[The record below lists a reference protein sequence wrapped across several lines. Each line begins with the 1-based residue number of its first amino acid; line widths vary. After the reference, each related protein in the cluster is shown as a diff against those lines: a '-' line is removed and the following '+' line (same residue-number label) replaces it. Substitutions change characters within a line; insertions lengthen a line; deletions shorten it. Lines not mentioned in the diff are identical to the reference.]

1 MVLTLFSVVL
11 ISWIGLHLHCLVF
24 PPRFRARC
32 TRIKWW
38 MWSAARAHLFPLGCL
53 PRHPAVR
60 SLMARCP
67 EPPDWWWTEPLTGE
81 GEMPAWGANVP
92 THSNTTHR
100 LPEMCTRL
108 LNIPYLFLSRL
119 ELTPVESCVF
129 LYYFD
134 NWFLF
139 FNGNFKIAYMVKR
152 TYTQATRSCI
162 SYRGGKKI
170 QTQSCYGFW
179 LLLKRVG
186 YRWTDGKMK
195 AEDPAQIWL
204 GVFGPVVWP
213 MLPHCHFGLRRC
225 YWQVAGETKWTS
237 CQTRPEEKPAS
248 EAQTVDSYLRLTRRG
263 RFPCE
268 SEFTKM
274 NNFI

>member
-152 TYTQATRSCI
+152 TCTQATRSCI
-162 SYRGGKKI
+162 SYRGGKKNPNSELLRVLTAAKEGRI
-170 QTQSCYGFW
+170 QMDRWKDEGRGPCPDLAGCVWASRVAQAAALPFW
-179 LLLKRVG
+179 
-186 YRWTDGKMK
+186 T
-195 AEDPAQIWL
+195 
-204 GVFGPVVWP
+204 
-213 MLPHCHFGLRRC
+213 
-225 YWQVAGETKWTS
+225 
-237 CQTRPEEKPAS
+237 
-248 EAQTVDSYLRLTRRG
+248 
-263 RFPCE
+263 
-268 SEFTKM
+268 TKM
-274 NNFI
+274 LLAGCWWD